1 MNEHHSLYEDNLLV
15 QMIDDGED
23 LIGDSIYSKVELIGV
38 RILASIL
45 ESTLSLTET
54 LWNIYSG
61 P

>member
-23 LIGDSIYSKVELIGV
+23 LIGDSIYSKVELIVIIGV

-54 LWNIYSG
+54 L
-61 P
+61 

>member
-1 MNEHHSLYEDNLLV
+1 MNEHHSLYEHNLLV

-54 LWNIYSG
+54 L
-61 P
+61 